1 MNLEKRCQ
9 EIRLGLYPFLKGELD
24 SEANA
29 LIQQHLEVCN
39 SCEQEMRHMRE
50 ILDDLSTCPIYLKPQ
65 EGAWDRLAS
74 RIEIHR
80 RVSSMRWRRE
90 YKIAACVIG
99 LLGTFCLLYL
109 LKINDQVIH
118 ALRETLGGLGL
129 DWPWLFEGPLSSFL
143 APLLFIVLC
152 SLMTLVLSPILLKKK
167 RASRE
172 RAAAVEE
179 RKILG

>member
-29 LIQQHLEVCN
+29 LIQQHLDVCN
-39 SCEQEMRHMRE
+39 SCEQEMRQMRE
-50 ILDDLSTCPIYLKPQ
+50 VLDDLSACHNFLEPP
-65 EGAWDRLAS
+65 EGGWDRLAS
-74 RIEIHR
+74 RIEIHHR
-80 RVSSMRWRRE
+80 TSSKRWRRE

-109 LKINDQVIH
+109 LKINDQVLR

-143 APLLFIVLC
+143 APLLFIALC

-167 RASRE
+167 RAARE
-172 RAAAVEE
+172 KAAAVEE
-179 RKILG
+179 RKVLG